1 MKSLTFSKKNDS
13 AVYMDR
19 PNTNW
24 EVFGLLK
31 EHQNE
36 EEQPSLFCV
45 GSCRLLVIHGAL
57 QTRNSKTKWNV

>member
-13 AVYMDR
+13 AVYMDG

-36 EEQPSLFCV
+36 EEQPSLFWCWK
-45 GSCRLLVIHGAL
+45 L
-57 QTRNSKTKWNV
+57 QTACNTRCVSNKKQ